1 MPDKIYFRKKIL
13 RDKEDHF
20 IMKRSIYR
28 EDITLKVYVPNRWA
42 LKYTKQKLMEQQGK
56 IDKFVVVVGPF
67 SPLSI
72 IIRTRK

>member
-28 EDITLKVYVPNRWA
+28 EDITLKVYVPNR
-42 LKYTKQKLMEQQGK
+42 
-56 IDKFVVVVGPF
+56 
-67 SPLSI
+67 
-72 IIRTRK
+72 